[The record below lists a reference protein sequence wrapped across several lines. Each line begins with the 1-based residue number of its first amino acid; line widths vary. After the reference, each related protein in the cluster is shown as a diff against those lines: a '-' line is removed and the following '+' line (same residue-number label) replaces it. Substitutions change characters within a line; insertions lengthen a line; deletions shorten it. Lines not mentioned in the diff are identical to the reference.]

1 MTAEEPRSDSATT
14 PLTAADV
21 RSAALSLPDVGEKL
35 AWGQPTFRVAGKIFA
50 SLGDDDTAMG
60 VKCPKEDRAELIVT
74 EPEKFFLKEGH
85 DDHYA
90 WLRVRL
96 AALEDAEELAT
107 ILTDAWRQVAPRRLL
122 AAHPELEGP
131 GESEEG

>member
-1 MTAEEPRSDSATT
+1 M
-14 PLTAADV
+14 
-21 RSAALSLPDVGEKL
+21 
-35 AWGQPTFRVAGKIFA
+35 AGKIFA

-60 VKCPKEDRAELIVT
+60 VKCPKEDRAELIAA

-96 AALEDAEELAT
+96 AALEGADELAA
-107 ILTDAWRQVAPRRLL
+107 ILADAWRQVAPAACWRPTRSWRGRGGVRGRALWWVRDGGRR
-122 AAHPELEGP
+122 P
-131 GESEEG
+131 GWVYRA